1 MTSRRRSTGLR
12 LLLVGLLAAGV
23 SGCGASPQ
31 MEGDWRVT
39 SAEGHEFVGSTRPR
53 MKIDGDDIRV
63 NAGCNTM
70 NGRVSLT
77 GDVLKVRSESTT
89 LIGCDQELRAQDE
102 WMARFLADGATV
114 GLEGDTMT
122 LTQGDVTLTLTKQG

>member
-1 MTSRRRSTGLR
+1 MT
-12 LLLVGLLAAGV
+12 
-23 SGCGASPQ
+23 
-31 MEGDWRVT
+31 
-39 SAEGHEFVGSTRPR
+39 
-53 MKIDGDDIRV
+53 IDGDDIRV

-77 GDVLKVRSESTT
+77 DDVLKVRNESTT
-89 LIGCDQELRAQDE
+89 LIGCDQELQAQDE

-122 LTQGDVTLTLTKQG
+122 LTQGDVTLTLTKQD